1 MKLIIAL
8 LLSLLISGDS
18 SEEVCEE
25 PVNVWFRVSNDI
37 NSEGY
42 GNIIELDMSK
52 GYADTDGIYV
62 YLFVQEKNTP
72 NGIIIS
78 FPIGYWETEII
89 GKPQP
94 KSEEQEKPFDL
105 DEYLRKNKHK
115 GLKIHKI
122 GL

>member
-18 SEEVCEE
+18 SEKVCEE

-52 GYADTDGIYV
+52 GYANTDGIYV
-62 YLFVQEKNTP
+62 YLFDYNSP
-72 NGIIIS
+72 NWYI
-78 FPIGYWETEII
+78 FN
-89 GKPQP
+89 
-94 KSEEQEKPFDL
+94 
-105 DEYLRKNKHK
+105 NKK
-115 GLKIHKI
+115 GVNYI
-122 GL
+122 